1 MLMVMTTL
9 LVIRWVRTVVVK
21 SLTLLCVTLCLSTWP
36 VHAQTPQGL
45 PMSPFDG
52 QTCQPL
58 GVVDTAKSL
67 ERIVGKS
74 SIPSAGIHFGRAG
87 FAYLNGCGTIAKD
100 WEEAKYWLEL
110 GAVSKDAS
118 SIHNLAWMHHNGLGV
133 PVDPLRAKQLYQSL
147 IDSSEYSPSTKR
159 AARSNLALLDAPAG
173 ASVPVAAAAPAAQ
186 ASAAPASNPPPS
198 GPAWVGSPVVPDFD
212 EARQCAN
219 ARATIEVARAFARSA
234 IASPGLA
241 KSRCNAVTGSTSG
254 ARTQHISCKSMVD
267 YFAIAGHLQMACAPA
282 VKVDYEEARYWFELG
297 DSGDDAV
304 STHNLAWLHHNGLGV
319 PKDEAK
325 AASLYRKIVDGAAFS
340 PAEKRASQANLALIP
355 PPFQSATVA
364 SPARPIPAGP
374 ASATMQPSAKPPAVT
389 VATPDQSAKTR
400 SGRRLALVIGN
411 NRYRNVPAL
420 ANAVEDATSIAN
432 SLRTVGYQVT
442 LRTDITQKDMQAAL
456 RTFSGQLQ
464 GGDEVLFYFA
474 GHGVQL
480 GAANYLL
487 PVDIAGES
495 EAQVRDDAVQLQ
507 RVLDDI
513 AEQKVRFTLAMVDAC
528 RDNPFKSSGRAIG
541 GRGLAPT
548 TAATGQMIIFS
559 AGSGQQALD
568 KLGPSDNSRNG
579 LFTRVFLKEMQKPGV
594 SVDRLVRNVRAE
606 VVELARSVGHEQ
618 VPAIYDQAIG
628 DFYFR

>member
-1 MLMVMTTL
+1 MN
-9 LVIRWVRTVVVK
+9 
-21 SLTLLCVTLCLSTWP
+21 
-36 VHAQTPQGL
+36 
-45 PMSPFDG
+45 PFDG
-52 QTCQPL
+52 QNCQPM
-58 GVVDTAKSL
+58 GVVDLAKSM
-67 ERIVGKS
+67 ERIVGKA

-87 FAYLNGCGTIAKD
+87 FAYLNGCGSIAKD
-100 WEEAKYWLEL
+100 LEEAKYWLEL

-118 SIHNLAWMHHNGLGV
+118 SIHNLAWMHHNGLGI
-133 PVDPLRAKQLYQSL
+133 PADTQRAKQLYQSL
-147 IDSSEYSPSTKR
+147 IDSTEHAPSVKR
-159 AARSNLALLDAPAG
+159 LARANIALLDTGAGAPAQ
-173 ASVPVAAAAPAAQ
+173 AAAPAAVPT
-186 ASAAPASNPPPS
+186 ATPVAAPVPATVAAPAAPSAAPLASHTSAGPPL
-198 GPAWVGSPVVPDFD
+198 VGTAVVPDFD

-219 ARATIEVARAFARSA
+219 ARPTMEMARAFARSA

-267 YFAIAGHLQMACAPA
+267 FFAIAGHLQMACAPA

-304 STHNLAWLHHNGLGV
+304 STHNLAWLYHNGLGV
-319 PKDEAK
+319 PKNEAK

-355 PPFQSATVA
+355 PPYQSAIAA
-364 SPARPIPAGP
+364 SAARPVPATP

-389 VATPDQSAKTR
+389 VAAPDHSAKPR

-420 ANAVEDATSIAN
+420 ANAVDDATSIAN

-456 RTFSGQLQ
+456 RTFNGQLQ

-495 EAQVRDDAVQLQ
+495 EAQVRDDAIQLQ

>member
-1 MLMVMTTL
+1 MN
-9 LVIRWVRTVVVK
+9 
-21 SLTLLCVTLCLSTWP
+21 
-36 VHAQTPQGL
+36 
-45 PMSPFDG
+45 PFDG
-52 QTCQPL
+52 QNCQPM
-58 GVVDTAKSL
+58 GVVDLAKSM
-67 ERIVGKS
+67 ERIVGKA

-87 FAYLNGCGTIAKD
+87 FAYLNGCGSIAKD
-100 WEEAKYWLEL
+100 LEEAKYWLEL

-118 SIHNLAWMHHNGLGV
+118 SIHNLAWMHHNGLGI
-133 PVDPLRAKQLYQSL
+133 PADTQRAKQLYQSL
-147 IDSSEYSPSTKR
+147 IDSTEHAPSVKR
-159 AARSNLALLDAPAG
+159 LARANIALLDTGAGAPAQ
-173 ASVPVAAAAPAAQ
+173 AAAPAAVPT
-186 ASAAPASNPPPS
+186 ATPVAAPVPATVAAPAAPSAAPLASHTSAGPPL
-198 GPAWVGSPVVPDFD
+198 VGTAVVPDFD

-219 ARATIEVARAFARSA
+219 ARPTMEMARAFARSA

-241 KSRCNAVTGSTSG
+241 KSRCNASSAAAGS
-254 ARTQHISCKSMVD
+254 ARSQYITCKSMVD
-267 YFAIAGHLQMACAPA
+267 FFAIAGHLQMACAPA

-304 STHNLAWLHHNGLGV
+304 STHNLAWLYHNGLGV
-319 PKDEAK
+319 PKNEAK

-355 PPFQSATVA
+355 AALQNTAVA
-364 SPARPIPAGP
+364 SAARPVQAVQAAPAVP
-374 ASATMQPSAKPPAVT
+374 APSAQPAAKPPAAT
-389 VATPDQSAKTR
+389 AVAPTAPEQSAKAR

-420 ANAVEDATSIAN
+420 ANAVDDATSIAN

-495 EAQVRDDAVQLQ
+495 EAQVRDDAIQLQ

>member
-1 MLMVMTTL
+1 MN
-9 LVIRWVRTVVVK
+9 
-21 SLTLLCVTLCLSTWP
+21 
-36 VHAQTPQGL
+36 
-45 PMSPFDG
+45 PFDG
-52 QTCQPL
+52 QTCQPVGL
-58 GVVDTAKSL
+58 IERAKTV
-67 ERIVGKS
+67 ERIVGKNS
-74 SIPSAGIHFGRAG
+74 APTAGIHFGYAG
-87 FAYLNGCGTIAKD
+87 YALLNGCGSITKD
-100 WEEAKYWLEL
+100 LEEAKYWLEL
-110 GAVSKDAS
+110 GAFSKDAS

-133 PVDPLRAKQLYQSL
+133 PPDVPRARQLYQSL
-147 IDSSEYSPSTKR
+147 IDASDYSPSVKR
-159 AARSNLALLDAPAG
+159 LARANIALLDTPAG
-173 ASVPVAAAAPAAQ
+173 APALAAAPAPTAPAATPAAASAQTTAPPTNATPSAQ
-186 ASAAPASNPPPS
+186 ASTPPASEHR
-198 GPAWVGSPVVPDFD
+198 AT
-212 EARQCAN
+212 ARQ
-219 ARATIEVARAFARSA
+219 
-234 IASPGLA
+234 
-241 KSRCNAVTGSTSG
+241 
-254 ARTQHISCKSMVD
+254 
-267 YFAIAGHLQMACAPA
+267 
-282 VKVDYEEARYWFELG
+282 
-297 DSGDDAV
+297 
-304 STHNLAWLHHNGLGV
+304 
-319 PKDEAK
+319 
-325 AASLYRKIVDGAAFS
+325 
-340 PAEKRASQANLALIP
+340 
-355 PPFQSATVA
+355 
-364 SPARPIPAGP
+364 
-374 ASATMQPSAKPPAVT
+374 
-389 VATPDQSAKTR
+389 
-400 SGRRLALVIGN
+400 GRRLALVVGN
-411 NRYRNVPAL
+411 NQYRHVPAL

-442 LRTDITQKDMQAAL
+442 LRTDITQKNMQAAL

-528 RDNPFKSSGRAIG
+528 RDNPFKSTGRAIG

-568 KLGPSDNSRNG
+568 KLGPNDSSRNG

-606 VVELARSVGHEQ
+606 VVDLARSVGHEQ

>member
-1 MLMVMTTL
+1 MN
-9 LVIRWVRTVVVK
+9 
-21 SLTLLCVTLCLSTWP
+21 
-36 VHAQTPQGL
+36 
-45 PMSPFDG
+45 PFDG
-52 QTCQPL
+52 QNCQPM
-58 GVVDTAKSL
+58 GVVDLAKSM
-67 ERIVGKS
+67 ERIVGKA

-87 FAYLNGCGTIAKD
+87 FAYLNGCGSIAKD
-100 WEEAKYWLEL
+100 LEEAKYWLEL

-118 SIHNLAWMHHNGLGV
+118 SIHNLAWMHHNGLGI
-133 PVDPLRAKQLYQSL
+133 PADTQRAKQLYQSL
-147 IDSSEYSPSTKR
+147 IDSTEHAPSVKR
-159 AARSNLALLDAPAG
+159 LARANIALLDTGAGAPAQ
-173 ASVPVAAAAPAAQ
+173 AAAPAAVPT
-186 ASAAPASNPPPS
+186 ANPVAAPVPATVAAPAAPSAAPLASHTSAGPPL
-198 GPAWVGSPVVPDFD
+198 VGTAVVPDFD

-219 ARATIEVARAFARSA
+219 ARPTMEMARAFARSA

-267 YFAIAGHLQMACAPA
+267 FFAIAGHLQMACAPA

-304 STHNLAWLHHNGLGV
+304 STHNLAWLYHNGLGV
-319 PKDEAK
+319 PKNEAK

-355 PPFQSATVA
+355 PPYQSAIAA
-364 SPARPIPAGP
+364 SAARPVPATP

-389 VATPDQSAKTR
+389 VAAPDHSAKPR

-420 ANAVEDATSIAN
+420 ANAVDDATSIAN

-495 EAQVRDDAVQLQ
+495 EAQVRDDAIQLQ